1 MLLAC
6 LVFVHAM
13 SIVVQGVAWIAHATT
28 SLCEAHARPPCYP
41 AGVMVLSAVHG
52 VTLIAHAWPHR
63 VERIARARQ
72 VTLLDS
78 LRKRCDFARARGRRA
93 WACATWACCGAGP
106 RHSGGIQTTGSATT
120 WQLRRAVAEVRAL
133 CVLHPW

>member
-1 MLLAC
+1 
-6 LVFVHAM
+6 M

-28 SLCEAHARPPCYP
+28 SLCEAHARPPGYP

-63 VERIARARQ
+63 AERIVRARQ

-78 LRKRCDFARARGRRA
+78 LRKRCDFARAAAAHLGVRNAGVLWGRAEALGRDPEHRERYDV
-93 WACATWACCGAGP
+93 ATA
-106 RHSGGIQTTGSATT
+106 
-120 WQLRRAVAEVRAL
+120 RAVAEVRTL
-133 CVLHPW
+133 WVLHPR